1 MTIIQRLN
9 NYLGLVRFS
18 HTIFALPF
26 AFMSALVAAQGIPSW
41 RIMLWIMVCMVG
53 ARTSAMTF
61 NRIVDRRI
69 DAQNPRTRDRH
80 LPSGAVN
87 LLEAVGLWFLSSGVF
102 FFGAYQLNSLVLLLS
117 PVALVIIC
125 GYSFC
130 KRFTSLSHFVLGLAL
145 AIAPVGAW
153 IAVTGAFAI
162 APLILAC
169 AVLFWVAGFDVIY
182 ALMDEEFDR
191 GAGLHSLVVSFGK
204 TGALRVSLITHILSV
219 IMIGLFGV
227 IGELGWLYWTGAL
240 GFGALIIYEHAL
252 VSPNDIKRINI
263 AFFNVNGI
271 ISIGLFLFTCLDVF
285 LLH

>member
-1 MTIIQRLN
+1 MTIIQRLH

-26 AFMSALVAAQGIPSW
+26 ALMSALVAAQGIPSW
-41 RIMLWIMVCMVG
+41 NVILWIIVCMIG

-69 DAQNPRTRDRH
+69 DAQNPRTSDRH
-80 LPSGAVN
+80 IPSGQVN
-87 LLEAVGLWFLSSGVF
+87 LPEAIGLWFLSSAIF
-102 FFGAYQLNSLVLLLS
+102 FFGTYQLNSLTLLLS

-169 AVLFWVAGFDVIY
+169 AVLLWVAGFDAIY

-191 GAGLHSLVVSFGK
+191 DAGLHSLVVSLGK

-219 IMIGLFGV
+219 VMIGLFGV
-227 IGELGWLYWTGAL
+227 ISGLGWLYWTGAF

-252 VSPNDIKRINI
+252 VSPTDIKRINI

-271 ISIGLFLFTCLDVF
+271 ISIGLFIFTCLDIF